1 MERKNEVI
9 AMKINGM
16 NQTNFN
22 PYKNQMQKYQDTKK
36 AVKQNDQLEIS
47 SEAKKLQENNKVN
60 ENRQAFVQEIKN
72 QIDSGTYKINYEKT
86 VQKMIEFW
94 SK

>member
-1 MERKNEVI
+1 
-9 AMKINGM
+9 MKINGM